1 MATQITSQ
9 NRSFELKKLKAVCVA
24 EENHK
29 YIISQR
35 KRVHGKTLADS
46 ANSKL
51 KATPC
56 DVFIY
61 IIGQDAEAKNL
72 QEQFKTTRSYNKTK
86 IFADPQTFKKYLDN
100 VKYPPCAIIITIYIQ
115 SDDATEEMLDADFSI
130 LTKIKQEDPSMD
142 LILLSTVST
151 HAQRFDSMVLKN
163 SEMLGKF
170 ITTITWA
177 IREQNRIRKQVEAKQ
192 LIKVGI
198 IVFVSAIVLIFVI
211 DFVTGMLSP
220 VKQGILGILPIPQ

>member
-1 MATQITSQ
+1 MVTQITSQ
-9 NRSFELKKLKAVCVA
+9 NRSYELKKLKAVCVA
-24 EENHK
+24 EENQK

-35 KRVHGKTLADS
+35 KRKHGKTLADS
-46 ANSKL
+46 ANSGL

-61 IIGQDAEAKNL
+61 IIGQDAEANEL

-86 IFADPQTFKKYLDN
+86 TFADPKAFKKYLDN

-115 SDDATEEMLDADFSI
+115 SDDATEESIEADFST
-130 LTKIKQEDPSMD
+130 LAEIKQEDPSMD
-142 LILLSTVST
+142 LILLSTATT

-170 ITTITWA
+170 VTVITWA
-177 IREQNRIRKQVEAKQ
+177 IREQDRIRKQVEAKQ
-192 LIKVGI
+192 FIKLGI
-198 IVFVSAIVLIFVI
+198 IVFVSAIALLFII
-211 DFVTGMLSP
+211 DFVTGILSP
-220 VKQGILGILPIPQ
+220 VKQGFFGIIPIPQ